1 MPSEDYTAEYQPG
14 LPPESAAQSSVSS
27 HIGRYRVDR
36 LLGRGG
42 FGLVYLAHDDE
53 LRRLVAVKVPHT
65 DFVVRS
71 ADADAYLT
79 EARAVARLDHP
90 HIVPVFDVGRTDQFP
105 CFVVSKYI
113 DGADLATRLKAGDR
127 LSLAEAVNLV
137 ATVADALH
145 HAHMHG
151 LVHRDVKPGN
161 LLIDRGGRPFVA
173 DFGLALR
180 EQDVGKGPGYAGTP
194 SYMSPEQA
202 RGEGHRVD
210 GRSDIF
216 SLGVVL
222 YELLAGRRPF
232 RGDSVAELLE
242 QVTSFEPRPLR
253 QLNEAIPKE
262 LERVCFKA
270 MAKRASER
278 YMTARDLADDLR
290 HCLEGAALDTATIP
304 RSTEPAVLTP
314 PSPPPTPDGGA
325 VPIVPKGLRA
335 FDAGDADFFLELL
348 PGPRGRDGLP
358 DSLRFW
364 KTRVEQTDP
373 DGTFTVG
380 LQYGP
385 SGCGKSSLVKAGLL
399 PRLAGYVSV
408 VYVEATGEQTEARL
422 LKGLRRQVPN
432 LPPDLGLT
440 DALAAVRRGRFL
452 PPGRKVLLVLDQ
464 FEQWLHAHRHDEGA
478 ELVQA
483 LRQCDGGRVQA
494 VVMVRDDFWMAAT
507 GFMRAVEVSL
517 REGENSA
524 AVDLFPVRHAEKVL
538 TAFGR
543 AFGELPAIGDA
554 SKEQKQFVEQAVA
567 GLAQD
572 GKVIPVRL
580 ALFAEMVKG
589 KPWTPATLK
598 AVGGTAGVG
607 VTFLDETFTASTAPP
622 QHRLHQKAAQGVLR
636 ALLPDADTD
645 LKGHMRSEREL
656 LDASGYTARPK
667 EFADLLQILDGE
679 LRLITPTDPEGKDDA
694 QAVSHGRYF
703 QLTHDF
709 LVPSLRDWLTRK
721 QKETRRGRAALLLT
735 DRAAVWNARPENRQ
749 LPSLWLWLGL
759 RVLTDRKAWT
769 PPQQKMMRAA
779 GRLHGVQTVAT
790 LVLLL
795 LLGAGC
801 WWEYGRLRAGSLR
814 DRLMESTT
822 VDAPAVVKEMAPYR
836 RWVDPL
842 LRESYARAAE
852 QNEVRRQLHAS
863 LGLLPT
869 DPSQVDY
876 LTERLL
882 TGDPHEVVVIRDAL
896 AGHKGELTE
905 RLWAVLENPRTDR
918 GRLQAA
924 GALAVFAPE
933 DPRWDAVSEMIAGTL
948 VSQRPFE
955 VPPWADTLR
964 GAGRWLLPRLAEFLV
979 DERRSVPERGLIA
992 GVYGAY
998 AADRPDDVSR
1008 LEAMFSEA
1016 EDGNAT
1022 PEARVAFA
1030 KKRASVG
1037 VALAVIG
1044 AWDKLWLLLAHR
1056 PDPTVRSFVIER
1068 LAPSGV
1074 SFHVLLNRLGGEK
1087 DVSVRRS
1094 LLLALGEYGLD
1105 RLSAADRPTYTP
1117 RVLAVYCDDPDP
1129 GVHSAAEW
1137 LLRQWGAAD
1146 ELKSIDEK
1154 LLTGKPD
1161 GTRGWYRTRQEQT
1174 MLVIP
1179 EPGEFRTGEGDE
1191 KHRRR
1196 IDRTFA
1202 IAATEVT
1209 TEQFLRFH
1217 PRHDYNKWYAP
1228 SSDCPAIFV
1237 VWYDAVAYCNWLSE
1251 KEGIPKDQWC
1261 YLPNKDGK
1269 YADGMT
1275 AAPDYL
1281 KRTGYRLP
1289 TEAEWDFTC
1298 RAGTET
1304 EFSFGRTVELLGK
1317 HGWYDGS
1324 SLGVSH
1330 PVASR
1335 RPNDLGLFD
1344 THGNVWEWC
1353 QDVFRPCPRTVDD
1366 RLMLDE
1372 GPMPVNDKVGM
1383 VLRGGSF
1390 NNPPNSLRTAVRND
1404 FKPGTVDNAVG
1415 FRVARTLPR

>member
-1 MPSEDYTAEYQPG
+1 MPGEDYTAEYQPDQPSTTVG
-14 LPPESAAQSSVSS
+14 QPPVPP

-65 DFVVRS
+65 HLVARTT
-71 ADADAYLT
+71 DADAYLT

-90 HIVPVFDVGRTDQFP
+90 HIVPVFDAGRTDQFP
-105 CFVVSKYI
+105 CFVVSKFI
-113 DGADLATRLKAGDR
+113 DGSDLSARLKAGDR
-127 LSLAEAVNLV
+127 LTFAEAVSLV

-145 HAHMHG
+145 HAHTHG

-161 LLIDRGGRPFVA
+161 LLLDRGGRPFVA

-180 EQDVGKGPGYAGTP
+180 EQDVGTGPGYAGTP

-262 LERVCFKA
+262 LERICFKA

-290 HCLEGAALDTATIP
+290 LCLGGARLDTTTVP
-304 RSTEPAVLTP
+304 RPSEPAVPTP
-314 PSPPPTPDGGA
+314 PSPPPPTPDGGA
-325 VPIVPKGLRA
+325 VPVVPKGLRA

-364 KTRVEQTDP
+364 KTRAEQTDP
-373 DGTFTVG
+373 DATFAVG
-380 LQYGP
+380 LLYGP

-399 PRLAGYVSV
+399 PRLAGHVSV

-422 LKGLRRQVPN
+422 LKGLRRV
-432 LPPDLGLT
+432 LPDLPADLGLT

-464 FEQWLHAHRHDEGA
+464 FEQWLHAHRHNEGA

-483 LRQCDGGRVQA
+483 LRQCDGARVQA

-538 TAFGR
+538 TSFGR
-543 AFGELPAIGDA
+543 AFGELPATGDE
-554 SKEQKQFVEQAVA
+554 SKEQNQFVEQAVA

-656 LDASGYTARPK
+656 LDASGYTGRPR
-667 EFADLLQILDGE
+667 EFADLLHILDGE
-679 LRLITPTDPEGKDDA
+679 LRLITPTDPEGKEDA
-694 QAVSHGRYF
+694 TAVTPGRYF

-721 QKETRRGRAALLLT
+721 QKETRRGRAALQLA
-735 DRAAVWNARPENRQ
+735 DRAAVWNVRPENRQ
-749 LPSLWLWLGL
+749 LPSLWQWLGL
-759 RVLTDRKAWT
+759 RVLTDPKKWT
-769 PPQQKMMRAA
+769 PPQRKMMRAA
-779 GRLHGVQTVAT
+779 GRLHALQMAAT
-790 LVLLL
+790 LVVLL

-801 WWEYGRLRAGSLR
+801 WWEYGRLRANALR
-814 DRLMESTT
+814 DRLMDSTT
-822 VDAPAVVKEMAPYR
+822 ADAPAVVAEMAPYR

-842 LRESYARAAE
+842 LRESYTRSAE
-852 QNEVRRQLHAS
+852 QNDARRQLHAS

-869 DPSQVDY
+869 DSSQVGY
-876 LTERLL
+876 LYERML
-882 TGDPHEVVVIRDAL
+882 TGTPQEVMVIREAL
-896 AGHKGELTE
+896 AGHKSELTD
-905 RLWAVLENPRTDR
+905 RLWAEVENPRTDPNR
-918 GRLQAA
+918 QLRAA
-924 GALAVFAPE
+924 CALAAFAPD
-933 DPRWDAVSEMIAGTL
+933 DPRWEKVRMTVAGTL
-948 VSQRPFE
+948 VIQKSFD
-955 VPPWADTLR
+955 VAAWTDALK
-964 GAGRWLLPRLAEFLV
+964 GVGRWLRPPLV
-979 DERRSVPERGLIA
+979 GLLTLGDYTWQDRAVIASVYKVMA
-992 GVYGAY
+992 D
-998 AADRPDDVSR
+998 DRPDGYAPLEKLLPAPAELSDV
-1008 LEAMFSEA
+1008 E
-1016 EDGNAT
+1016 EDTGPSIRAT
-1022 PEARVAFA
+1022 
-1030 KKRASVG
+1030 VG
-1037 VALAVIG
+1037 VAL
-1044 AWDKLWLLLAHR
+1044 LLMGRGERVWPHLVLRH
-1056 PDPTVRSFVIER
+1056 DPTLRSHLISFMALAGVDHR
-1068 LAPSGV
+1068 LLFA
-1074 SFHVLLNRLGGEK
+1074 RLDEEK
-1087 DVSVRRS
+1087 DVSARRA
-1094 LLLALGEYGLD
+1094 LLQALGEYPLV
-1105 RLSAADRPTYTP
+1105 RLPSADRQAYTP
-1117 RVLAVYCDDPDP
+1117 RLLDLYCDDPDP
-1129 GVHSAAEW
+1129 GVHVAVGRLIW
-1137 LLRQWGAAD
+1137 HWGAAD
-1146 ELKSIDEK
+1146 EFNRLAGK
-1154 LLTGKPD
+1154 LATGKPD
-1161 GTRGWYRTRQEQT
+1161 GVRGWYHTDRGA
-1174 MLVIP
+1174 MVVIR
-1179 EPGEFRTGEGDE
+1179 EPGEFATGEGE
-1191 KHRRR
+1191 ERHRRR

-1202 IAATEVT
+1202 IASKEVT
-1209 TEQFLRFH
+1209 TEQFLLFR
-1217 PRHDYNKWYAP
+1217 PRHVYNKWFAP
-1228 SSDCPAIFV
+1228 YGDCPAVFV
-1237 VWYDAVAYCNWLSE
+1237 TWYDAAAYCNWLSD

-1269 YADGMT
+1269 YAEGMSI
-1275 AAPDYL
+1275 APDHL
-1281 KRTGYRLP
+1281 TRTGYRLP
-1289 TEAEWDFTC
+1289 TDAEWDFAC
-1298 RAGTET
+1298 RAGTA
-1304 EFSFGRTVELLGK
+1304 SVYNFGRVTKLLDKYGWFDGNS
-1317 HGWYDGS
+1317 HGIS
-1324 SLGVSH
+1324 Q
-1330 PVASR
+1330 PVGHLL
-1335 RPNDLGLFD
+1335 PNELGLFD
-1344 THGNVWEWC
+1344 THGNAWEWC
-1353 QDVFRPCPRTVDD
+1353 QDEFRPLPKAADDKLIPDPEGGVVDD
-1366 RLMLDE
+1366 RT
-1372 GPMPVNDKVGM
+1372 GR

-1390 NNPPNSLRTAVRND
+1390 NNPPNRLLLAVRD
-1404 FKPGTVDNAVG
+1404 EFKPGTVDNAVG